1 MPWCGEVQKMRGL
14 CAPKGFTFHQGI
26 NLSSLLTSNG
36 MASHCCRRSSS
47 LALAKMRSRA
57 LHTVG
62 AIQVETEMNVQHQG
76 LMVHEGTC
84 AQLALWQSSCQVL

>member
-1 MPWCGEVQKMRGL
+1 MRGF